1 MIILAAEYSQCKTIS
16 TGKIIKSMH
25 QSMDIYKELTFLQPD
40 ILPMKVGI
48 SQLFTIPVNDAVG
61 TTQMANGVS
70 LIHINNDKK
79 EARIECLRRKISRDL
94 FDQQGFYVSP
104 FSESIIAF
112 GQSRT
117 MMFFNLKTLSYME
130 KWVVPSLNEDLKRVF
145 PVPGSVNKFIFE
157 MDTPFFDIANRE
169 LLLYEFGKDD
179 LEIINQPNQG
189 IGLDDKNNKKTLQV
203 LKKVTLGNSDHW
215 FVVPN
220 KNNFLVFNSPS
231 DSIDPMGIRHFPF
244 GKCEIKCYNES
255 LNLTIHPLI
264 ESYNQIRMSISGFIN
279 CSIHPTLPIGFIGAV
294 YDSRIQ
300 EAPGE
305 NSDIYS
311 TLYLIRWNHPDE
323 KKRAIPLFNH
333 LVSIYPYL
341 KPKSIYTANESINPN
356 TFRFCEFSQDGS
368 WMVFADATES
378 NDNPMF
384 YAFPVDE
391 KYPLFIGKPVILG
404 KAFRED
410 GIMQSTACCF
420 MYGTSRKR
428 RGRAGRSR
436 S

>member
-1 MIILAAEYSQCKTIS
+1 
-16 TGKIIKSMH
+16 
-25 QSMDIYKELTFLQPD
+25 MDIYKELTFLQPD
-40 ILPMKVGI
+40 ILTMKVGI
-48 SQLFTIPVNDAVG
+48 SQLFTIPVANAVG

-70 LIHINNDKK
+70 LIHIDRDKK

-94 FDQQGFYVSP
+94 FDQQGFYVP
-104 FSESIIAF
+104 QFSESTIVF

-117 MMFFNLKTLSYME
+117 LMFFNLKTLSYIE
-130 KWVVPSLNEDLKRVF
+130 KWVVPSLDELVFRVYPNDIQKELF
-145 PVPGSVNKFIFE
+145 TFE
-157 MDTPFFDIANRE
+157 MKIPAKEDYDKE
-169 LLLYEFGKDD
+169 LWLYELDKQDM
-179 LEIINQPNQG
+179 EIVNQTNQG
-189 IGLDDKNNKKTLQV
+189 IGLDDKNNKKNLKVIKKIKIGLEERCKVIHYPKGILTLY
-203 LKKVTLGNSDHW
+203 
-215 FVVPN
+215 
-220 KNNFLVFNSPS
+220 SPRAIV
-231 DSIDPMGIRHFPF
+231 DAIGIWHFPF
-244 GKCEIKCYNES
+244 GKCEIKCFDSGLNISNHPIIDVYNS
-255 LNLTIHPLI
+255 
-264 ESYNQIRMSISGFIN
+264 IRDSISWIEN
-279 CSIHPTLPIGFIGAV
+279 CSIHQTLPFGFIGAEYQSKLV
-294 YDSRIQ
+294 

-305 NSDIYS
+305 SSESYN

-410 GIMQSTACCF
+410 GIMQSTAWLTNKSAF
-420 MYGTSRKR
+420 VLSDGVVLYVWDLTKAPRESWPEP
-428 RGRAGRSR
+428 
-436 S
+436 